1 MIRIPRGYVSPQLA
15 SETSSHALYRARARR
30 SKHEVMI
37 KVRKGA
43 SESIRHEAAAL
54 EALRGPGVVGLVE
67 SDAHALVLEFVRGP
81 TLEERLRRSVLAED
95 EIVALADALGA
106 ILDRIHAAGW
116 VLGDLKPQNVLL
128 RRGRVSDPV
137 LIDFETAVR
146 VGQPY
151 APRVTTAY
159 AAPERLVG
167 AAVADPRSDLFA
179 LGAILHAAA
188 EGASPFE
195 AASRD
200 ATVLRVLALEP
211 PRVPLTSPALARN
224 IEALLRKEPTQR
236 PGSYAA
242 LRARAAPILGRGSP
256 ERSSRDDT
264 KVALDGPRAIRLEGE
279 RAEEALLALVGDA
292 MQRGTLLAHVEASDQ
307 PYGSIGDH
315 ALRLLAVPSGSSA
328 RIVFGAAR
336 RALASLG
343 AKEASR
349 AALVLADVLAGESD
363 AAARGAIDELRAD
376 PELLRSR
383 REEAFLALL
392 RAQSR
397 GRRLIAVEGTP
408 DVDTARLLRV
418 YQTGTNGSRLVFV
431 EGALDVEAEAV
442 KTEPGTWSSEA
453 AEPALRVAAAWAE
466 IFDASELA
474 ELAAIPNADAEAIVV
489 RGVAAGLLVADPFGR
504 GFRFRARA
512 LRARIAAELNAGEAA
527 AIARP
532 IAWLAARRFPRAEAR
547 VARAFAAAGEPLRAA
562 YYAWRG
568 AARALDASDHRGA
581 VPLVALGDEML
592 ARVTGSVRSLLGALL
607 DLVRAGIERFTGDH
621 RAASAAARRALAFL
635 PTGSKA
641 WCEALG
647 ERATAAGRLGD
658 PGEVLA
664 VAGALRA
671 MPSSDA
677 TFAWDRACSRT
688 AVQLFYLGKLRAA
701 RSVVALFR
709 ARTVDARRAPDRR
722 RRALS
727 PGCLV
732 TESLYGG
739 RIDEHLELLAD
750 AVRVFDSLGDW
761 RSSCL
766 YGSATGFAYG
776 LVGEYARAEKVLRAT
791 LEKSERT
798 SAAAALRVVAQH
810 NLGEILAHRRGRL
823 ADAIAIESEA
833 IAALRVQGDKRLLL
847 GSLAY
852 RARMYVAV
860 GDLDA
865 AERDVTEA
873 VKGTDAFPSI
883 ASWLFAT
890 LALVLLEQGR
900 SEEALTVAKR
910 AAAAGPTR
918 EVSPALLAIVTARA
932 FEATGKPAH
941 ARRVLQR
948 ALREIRASA
957 AKIRDRRLRKGFLER
972 VPDHAE
978 LARRARW

>member
-1 MIRIPRGYVSPQLA
+1 MIRVPRGYVSPQLA
-15 SETSSHALYRARARR
+15 SETSSHALYRARARGSR
-30 SKHEVMI
+30 RAVMI
-37 KVRKGA
+37 KVRKGG
-43 SESIRHEAAAL
+43 SESTRHEAEAL
-54 EALRGPGVVGLVE
+54 AALRGPGVVGLVE
-67 SDAHALVLEFVRGP
+67 SDGHALVLDYVRGP
-81 TLEERLRRSVLAED
+81 TLDARIRRSVLAED
-95 EIVALADALGA
+95 EIGILADALGA
-106 ILDRIHAAGW
+106 ILERIHAAGW
-116 VLGDLKPQNVLL
+116 VFGDLKPENVLL

-146 VGQPY
+146 IGRPY

-195 AASRD
+195 GTSRD

-211 PRVPLTSPALARN
+211 PRVPLSSSSLAWK
-224 IEALLRKEPTQR
+224 IEALLRKEPAQR
-236 PGSYAA
+236 PASYAA
-242 LRARAAPILGRGSP
+242 LREHTPPAPSRSSP
-256 ERSSRDDT
+256 ERPRDEA

-292 MQRGTLLAHVEASDQ
+292 VLRRTLLAHVEGSDQ
-307 PYGSIGDH
+307 PYGSISEH
-315 ALRLLAVPSGSSA
+315 ALRLLDVPAGSSS
-328 RIVFGAAR
+328 RVVFGAAR

-343 AKEASR
+343 AREASR

-392 RAQSR
+392 RAQPR
-397 GRRLIAVEGTP
+397 TRTLIAVEGPP
-408 DVDTARLLRV
+408 DAETVRLLRA
-418 YQTGTNGSRLVFV
+418 YQNGTSGSRLIFV
-431 EGALDVEAEAV
+431 EGALDVDAESATTGPV
-442 KTEPGTWSSEA
+442 DVPSDA
-453 AEPALRVAAAWAE
+453 AEPALRVAAAWGE

-474 ELAAIPNADAEAIVV
+474 ELAAIPTADAEAAVV
-489 RGVAAGLLVADPFGR
+489 RGVAAGVLVADPFGR
-504 GFRFRARA
+504 GFRFRART
-512 LRARIAAELNAGEAA
+512 LRARVAGQLSAEGASV
-527 AIARP
+527 IARP

-592 ARVTGSVRSLLGALL
+592 ARVGGSVRSLLGALL
-607 DLVRAGIERFTGDH
+607 DLVRAGVERFSGDH

-671 MPSSDA
+671 VPSSDA

-709 ARTVDARRAPDRR
+709 ARTGGDRR

-791 LEKSERT
+791 LQKAERT
-798 SAAAALRVVAQH
+798 SASAALRVIAQH

-823 ADAIAIESEA
+823 AEAIAIESEA

-865 AERDVTEA
+865 AEADVTEA
-873 VKGTDAFPSI
+873 VKGGGAFPSI

-890 LALVLLEQGR
+890 LALVVLEQGR
-900 SEEALTVAKR
+900 SEEALAIAKR
-910 AAAAGPTR
+910 AAAAGKAR

-932 FEATGKPAH
+932 LEATGKPAR